1 MDFSDEYKEYLRE
14 VIVILK
20 ENIEDLKQKQAF
32 SDSEEKEYI
41 SGRLFSYQEVIIS
54 LKATLEEFGI
64 SEQEI
69 GLDQI
74 VI

>member
-41 SGRLFSYQEVIIS
+41 SGRLFSYKEVIIS

>member
-20 ENIEDLKQKQAF
+20 ENIEDLKQKRAF
-32 SDSEEKEYI
+32 SDPEEREYI
-41 SGRLFSYQEVIIS
+41 AGRLFTYQEVVVS
-54 LKATLEEFGI
+54 LKANLDEFGI
-64 SEQEI
+64 SESEI

-74 VI
+74 EI